1 MPIVPV
7 AYKTISCD
15 GPSCTNSITFLEEK
29 DAMQKLNNDLPWFK
43 TLRMVQNSSGRNFV
57 YCSDTC
63 ELGNVAAGAHN
74 PEERKQIVLPTG
86 ANTQQL
92 AAAEAQRQIEI
103 NKALH
108 NGPAVVAGS

>member
-7 AYKTISCD
+7 AYKTIQCD
-15 GPSCTNSITFLEEK
+15 GPDCKNSVIFLEEQN
-29 DAMQKLNNDLPWFK
+29 AMQKLANDLPWFK

-57 YCSDTC
+57 YCSDEC
-63 ELGNVAAGAHN
+63 EILNVGSGAHN

-86 ANTQQL
+86 ANSQQL

-103 NKALH
+103 NKTLKTGGPVTI
-108 NGPAVVAGS
+108 NG